1 VTSSTSET
9 ASEESSVRPRKYR
22 CDVSLYNFICII
34 TSPQDVSVSISN
46 VRRASGAPDVY
57 KMRVNVHNK
66 RDMTADGVSVYVSP
80 FPHMLQPG
88 RDMNPSFT
96 CNKLSRTPNYA
107 ACLSWNA
114 CRLSSRRRSPMWR
127 SSRAGDG

>member
-1 VTSSTSET
+1 MRRLSVTSSTSET
-9 ASEESSVRPRKYR
+9 ASEESSVHPRTT
-22 CDVSLYNFICII
+22 FIYEPPRI
-34 TSPQDVSVSISN
+34 TLPQDVSASISN

-88 RDMNPSFT
+88 RGMKPSFT
-96 CNKLSRTPNYA
+96 YNKLSCALHNV
-107 ACLSWNA
+107 ACLSSNA
-114 CRLSSRRRSPMWR
+114 CRLSSRRR
-127 SSRAGDG
+127 

>member
-22 CDVSLYNFICII
+22 CDVSLYN
-34 TSPQDVSVSISN
+34 VSVSISN